1 LLYLA
6 SHAGYGEGE
15 VSVHHSSSTFTDEC
29 VTTKTPPTAL
39 RERVGERAM
48 ERVRE
53 RVRER
58 VKGMLCHQLKMKAI
72 DKSIGI
78 SV

>member
-1 LLYLA
+1 LLYLT

-15 VSVHHSSSTFTDEC
+15 GSVHHSSSTFTDEC
-29 VTTKTPPTAL
+29 VTTKTPSTTL
-39 RERVGERAM
+39 RERVGERA
-48 ERVRE
+48 RE
-53 RVRER
+53 RAREGARER

-72 DKSIGI
+72 DKSIDI

>member
-53 RVRER
+53 RV
-58 VKGMLCHQLKMKAI
+58 KGMLCHQLKMKAI